1 MFTFIDKISQLT
13 PLYLLVFSRISAML
27 VTMPLFSFGAINV
40 RVRVLLAFILTLII
54 TPLLSQQMTYMP
66 VHWLQ
71 LVLDVLR
78 EVLVGLMVGYGAQ
91 IIFEAIMIAGTYV
104 GFQLGL
110 AIMNV
115 IDPTSQ
121 ENMPIVG
128 NFWVM
133 VVLMFFIITNSH
145 YFLVETLFFNFKIIK
160 PSTAVFHAAAGQAV
174 IETGKMMFDLAI
186 RFAAPV
192 MVFIL
197 LFDVAISF
205 MARVMPQMNIFFVS
219 LPLKIA
225 FGIFLLIVSLNIFQ
239 GLFAYII
246 DQMQG
251 MVGQIIR
258 GI

>member
-1 MFTFIDKISQLT
+1 MFELIDKISQLT
-13 PLYLLVFSRISAML
+13 PLYLLVFSRLSAML
-27 VTMPLFSFGAINV
+27 ATMPLFAFNAVNI
-40 RVRVLLAFILTLII
+40 RVRVLLAFILTLVIAPI
-54 TPLLSQQMTYMP
+54 LAQQFSYQPTHLLS
-66 VHWLQ
+66 
-71 LVLDVLR
+71 LVLDVLH
-78 EVLVGLMVGYGAQ
+78 EVLIGLMVGYGAQ
-91 IIFEAIMIAGTYV
+91 MVFEAIMIAGTYV

-121 ENMPIVG
+121 NNMPIIG
-128 NFWVM
+128 NFWVL
-133 VVLMFFIITNSH
+133 VVLMFLVVTNTH
-145 YFLVETLFFNFKIIK
+145 HFLVETLFLNFKIIL
-160 PSTAVFHAAAGQAV
+160 PASATFHAAAGQAV
-174 IETGKMMFDLAI
+174 IESGRIMFDLAI
-186 RFAAPV
+186 RFAAPL

-239 GLFAYII
+239 GLFGYIV

-251 MVGQIIR
+251 LVGNIVR